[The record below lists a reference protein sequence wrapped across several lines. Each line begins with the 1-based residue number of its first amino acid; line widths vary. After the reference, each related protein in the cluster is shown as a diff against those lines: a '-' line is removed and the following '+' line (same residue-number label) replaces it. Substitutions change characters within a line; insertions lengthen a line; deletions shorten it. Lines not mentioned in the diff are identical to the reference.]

1 MAPKRRS
8 RRRISERSEDLGL
21 DGAKKSAKTIPAEV
35 SDEEEGDNS
44 GDARAVRHAPAT
56 AAPKPKGTPGRA
68 KKLPSLSTEDAGA
81 GGSGEASQA
90 RGAPNEELDA
100 AAPPPLKKSKTKK
113 TTTKRAKRHPPPSEE
128 EDEAESGDR
137 KAPADEATAV
147 SPRRKIVASPR
158 HRRDSA
164 PARKRAKRGASR
176 PFATRVEQ
184 GHAGNTSPP
193 QMEDDTE
200 EAPQMEDDTEEEEQ
214 EVAEHAENTSLP
226 QQKDGAHEDGDMG
239 VEVSDEALPER
250 SASSPKISSSEGEK
264 KPAVGRSWSQ
274 ADELKILTTLVEH
287 ARSQGGALPDS
298 TDLVANLTF
307 DKTDANADK
316 LSDKI
321 RKLRARYHKLSS
333 KGRPT
338 DDIGS
343 RLFDLSVVLWGQDD
357 DDVQVEET
365 FVTGDRDFTQQGDR
379 DFTQQS
385 SLYPYLAE
393 EVKVYAEKH
402 SSGHLIL
409 AAFPTIGDDTS
420 RQLDAM
426 CKKQRLDA
434 FKLELNQANLTKALL
449 SAVSSHIN

>member
-1 MAPKRRS
+1 MATQRRS
-8 RRRISERSEDLGL
+8 RRRISEQSEDLGL
-21 DGAKKSAKTIPAEV
+21 EGAKKSAKTIPAEV

-44 GDARAVRHAPAT
+44 GDARPVRHAPAI

-68 KKLPSLSTEDAGA
+68 KKPSSLSTEDAGA
-81 GGSGEASQA
+81 RGSSEASPA
-90 RGAPNEELDA
+90 RGAPSDEFDA
-100 AAPPPLKKSKTKK
+100 AAPPPPKKSKTKK
-113 TTTKRAKRHPPPSEE
+113 ATTKRVKRHPPPSGE
-128 EDEAESGDR
+128 EDEAELGDPSLVI
-137 KAPADEATAV
+137 KAPADETTAV

-158 HRRDSA
+158 HKRDSA

-176 PFATRVEQ
+176 PLATRVEQ
-184 GHAGNTSPP
+184 GHSGNTSP
-193 QMEDDTE
+193 
-200 EAPQMEDDTEEEEQ
+200 PQMEDDTEEEEQ

-239 VEVSDEALPER
+239 LSER
-250 SASSPKISSSEGEK
+250 SASSRKISSSEGEK
-264 KPAVGRSWSQ
+264 KPAVELSWSR

-287 ARSQGGALPDS
+287 ARSHGGALPDS

-321 RKLRARYHKLSS
+321 RKRRARYRKLSS

-357 DDVQVEET
+357 NDVQVEET
-365 FVTGDRDFTQQGDR
+365 FVTGDR

-409 AAFPTIGDDTS
+409 AAFPTIGDDTA

-426 CKKQRLDA
+426 CK
-434 FKLELNQANLTKALL
+434 
-449 SAVSSHIN
+449 

>member
-1 MAPKRRS
+1 MATQRRS
-8 RRRISERSEDLGL
+8 RRRISEQSEDLGL
-21 DGAKKSAKTIPAEV
+21 EGAKKSAKTIPAEV
-35 SDEEEGDNS
+35 SDEEGDNS
-44 GDARAVRHAPAT
+44 GDARPVRHAPAI
-56 AAPKPKGTPGRA
+56 APPKPKGTPGRA
-68 KKLPSLSTEDAGA
+68 KKPSSLSTEDAGA
-81 GGSGEASQA
+81 RGSSEASPA
-90 RGAPNEELDA
+90 RGAPSDELDA
-100 AAPPPLKKSKTKK
+100 AAPPPPKKSKTKK
-113 TTTKRAKRHPPPSEE
+113 TTTKRVKRHPPPSEE
-128 EDEAESGDR
+128 EDEAELGDPSLVI
-137 KAPADEATAV
+137 KAAADETTAV

-158 HRRDSA
+158 HKRDSA

-176 PFATRVEQ
+176 PLATRVEQ
-184 GHAGNTSPP
+184 GHSGNTSP
-193 QMEDDTE
+193 
-200 EAPQMEDDTEEEEQ
+200 PQMEDDTEEEEQ

-226 QQKDGAHEDGDMG
+226 KQKDGAHEDGDMG
-239 VEVSDEALPER
+239 VKVSVEALSER
-250 SASSPKISSSEGEK
+250 SASSPKIPSSEGEK
-264 KPAVGRSWSQ
+264 KPAVELSWSW

-287 ARSQGGALPDS
+287 ARSHGVALPDS

-321 RKLRARYHKLSS
+321 RKLKARYHKLSS

-343 RLFDLSVVLWGQDD
+343 RLFDLSVVPWGQDD
-357 DDVQVEET
+357 NDVQVEET
-365 FVTGDRDFTQQGDR
+365 FVTGDR

-409 AAFPTIGDDTS
+409 AAFPTIGDDTA

-426 CKKQRLDA
+426 CKKQRLAA
-434 FKLELNQANLTKALL
+434 FNLERSQVNLTKALL
-449 SAVSSHIN
+449 SAVSSQIN